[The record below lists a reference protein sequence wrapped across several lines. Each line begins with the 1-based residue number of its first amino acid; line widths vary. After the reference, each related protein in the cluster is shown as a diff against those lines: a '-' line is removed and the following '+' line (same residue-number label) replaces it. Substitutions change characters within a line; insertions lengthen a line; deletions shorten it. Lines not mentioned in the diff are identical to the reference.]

1 MVDEKGLVA
10 SGQYGMGEAVE
21 HALMKNDY
29 GRLTADDKVAL
40 YKRVCESLGLNP
52 YTQPFGFYKQR
63 DGSEKMYAQRN
74 CADQLRSIHG
84 VSLVEMRE
92 EFKDDIFS
100 VIVTMQAKDGR
111 RDIDRGDVF
120 VAGLKGIDLA
130 NARMRAMTK
139 AKRRCTLSL
148 CGLGWLDESEVQDT
162 PQIKTSVAPEPSDKS
177 STSALAIKLAGKS
190 VAANFNKSVD
200 AELQQRLDPNLR
212 DHLRDAFARKVK
224 ASGLPPKS
232 VAKSISDEFGVTDLV
247 NLDVEMASRVLEW
260 LNKEGV

>member
-1 MVDEKGLVA
+1 MVDEKGLVT

-29 GRLTADDKVAL
+29 GRLSADDKVAL

-162 PQIKTSVAPEPSDKS
+162 PQIKTNVVPVKSEPS
-177 STSALAIKLAGKS
+177 
-190 VAANFNKSVD
+190 V
-200 AELQQRLDPNLR
+200 PNLR

-247 NLDVEMASRVLEW
+247 NLDAEMANRVLEW

>member
-1 MVDEKGLVA
+1 MDMVDEKGLVA

-29 GRLTADDKVAL
+29 GRLSADDKVAL

-162 PQIKTSVAPEPSDKS
+162 PQIKANVIPVKSEPPVLS
-177 STSALAIKLAGKS
+177 
-190 VAANFNKSVD
+190 
-200 AELQQRLDPNLR
+200 LR

-232 VAKSISDEFGVTDLV
+232 VAKSISEEFGVTDLV
-247 NLDVEMASRVLEW
+247 NLDAEMANKVLEW
-260 LNKEGV
+260 LNG

>member
-1 MVDEKGLVA
+1 MVDEKGLVT

-29 GRLTADDKVAL
+29 GRLSADDKVAL

-162 PQIKTSVAPEPSDKS
+162 PQIKTNVMPVKSEPS
-177 STSALAIKLAGKS
+177 T
-190 VAANFNKSVD
+190 
-200 AELQQRLDPNLR
+200 PNLR

-232 VAKSISDEFGVTDLV
+232 VAKAISEEFGVTDLV
-247 NLDVEMASRVLEW
+247 NLEAEMASRVLEW

>member
-29 GRLTADDKVAL
+29 GRLSADDKVAL

-162 PQIKTSVAPEPSDKS
+162 PQIKANVIPVKSEPPVLS
-177 STSALAIKLAGKS
+177 
-190 VAANFNKSVD
+190 
-200 AELQQRLDPNLR
+200 LR

-232 VAKSISDEFGVTDLV
+232 VAKSISEEFGVTDLV
-247 NLDVEMASRVLEW
+247 NLDAEMANKVLEW
-260 LNKEGV
+260 LNG

>member
-1 MVDEKGLVA
+1 MADERAVA
-10 SGQYGMGEAVE
+10 PIGQYGMGEAVE

-52 YTQPFGFYKQR
+52 YTQPFGFYRQK
-63 DGSEKMYAQRN
+63 DGTEKMYAQRN

-84 VSLVEMRE
+84 VSLVEIRE

-111 RDIDRGDVF
+111 RDIDRGDVY

-162 PQIKTSVAPEPSDKS
+162 PQLRLPVPATTPSLPMPESAP
-177 STSALAIKLAGKS
+177 TLR
-190 VAANFNKSVD
+190 
-200 AELQQRLDPNLR
+200 QQL
-212 DHLRDAFARKVK
+212 HKAFANKVK
-224 ASGLPPKS
+224 ASGLQPKV
-232 VAKSISDEFGVTDLV
+232 VAKNISDVFGVTDLV
-247 NLDVEMASRVLEW
+247 GLDDEMANKILEW
-260 LNKEGV
+260 LNNG

>member
-1 MVDEKGLVA
+1 MVDEKGLVT

-29 GRLTADDKVAL
+29 GRLSADDKVAL

-162 PQIKTSVAPEPSDKS
+162 PQIKTNVVPVKSEP
-177 STSALAIKLAGKS
+177 TA
-190 VAANFNKSVD
+190 
-200 AELQQRLDPNLR
+200 PNLR

-247 NLDVEMASRVLEW
+247 NLDSEMASRVLEW

>member
-1 MVDEKGLVA
+1 MVDEKGLVT

-29 GRLTADDKVAL
+29 GRLSADDKVAL

-162 PQIKTSVAPEPSDKS
+162 PQIKTNVVTVKSEPP
-177 STSALAIKLAGKS
+177 
-190 VAANFNKSVD
+190 V
-200 AELQQRLDPNLR
+200 PNLR
-212 DHLRDAFARKVK
+212 DHLRDAFAKKVK

-232 VAKSISDEFGVTDLV
+232 VAKAISEEFGVTDLV
-247 NLDVEMASRVLEW
+247 NLEAEMANRVLEW

>member
-1 MVDEKGLVA
+1 MDMVDEKGLVT

-29 GRLTADDKVAL
+29 GRLTADDKVIL
-40 YKRVCESLGLNP
+40 YKKVCESLGLNP

-162 PQIKTSVAPEPSDKS
+162 PQIKTNVVPVKSEPS
-177 STSALAIKLAGKS
+177 
-190 VAANFNKSVD
+190 V
-200 AELQQRLDPNLR
+200 PNLR

-247 NLDVEMASRVLEW
+247 NLEPEMANRVLEW

>member
-1 MVDEKGLVA
+1 MDMVDEKGLVT

-29 GRLTADDKVAL
+29 GRLSADDKVAL

-162 PQIKTSVAPEPSDKS
+162 PQIKTNVVPVKSEPS
-177 STSALAIKLAGKS
+177 
-190 VAANFNKSVD
+190 V
-200 AELQQRLDPNLR
+200 PNLR

-247 NLDVEMASRVLEW
+247 NLDAEMANRVLEW

>member
-1 MVDEKGLVA
+1 
-10 SGQYGMGEAVE
+10 
-21 HALMKNDY
+21 
-29 GRLTADDKVAL
+29 
-40 YKRVCESLGLNP
+40 
-52 YTQPFGFYKQR
+52 
-63 DGSEKMYAQRN
+63 
-74 CADQLRSIHG
+74 
-84 VSLVEMRE
+84 MRE

-162 PQIKTSVAPEPSDKS
+162 PQIKTNVVPVKSEPS
-177 STSALAIKLAGKS
+177 
-190 VAANFNKSVD
+190 V
-200 AELQQRLDPNLR
+200 PNLR

-247 NLDVEMASRVLEW
+247 NLEPEMANRVLEW